1 MRAAVVTSHRPD
13 DILAAL
19 EITDVAERDLPP
31 GWARVHMRAA
41 SLNMHDVWTLRGV
54 GQDPAVLPLILGC
67 DGAGV
72 TDDGREVMILPVIAD
87 ADRGAGDETL
97 DPKRALLSERHDGT
111 FAEVLHVPERCL
123 IDKPAHLS
131 FAEAACV
138 PVAWGTAYRMLRRA
152 GLGPG
157 QSLLVQGATG
167 GVNSAAIALGAA
179 MGARVWATSRTA
191 DKRATALELGASAA
205 FESGEKLPE
214 RVDVVVDNVGAATW
228 RHSLR
233 CLKPG
238 GAIVTCGATTGGN
251 VDAELHRIFFQQ
263 LSIIGSTGC
272 TRAELVELGRLM
284 EQAELRPLIDREIT
298 LSQLPEA
305 ITDMADGAIEGKVV
319 ITDFSG

>member
-13 DILAAL
+13 EPLAAL
-19 EITDVAERDLPP
+19 DITDTEEKPLPD
-31 GWARVHMRAA
+31 GWARVHLKAA

-54 GQDPAVLPLILGC
+54 GQDPNDLPLILGC

-72 TDDGREVMILPVIAD
+72 TDDGREVMVLPVIAD
-87 ADRGAGDETL
+87 ADRGGGDETL
-97 DPKRALLSERHDGT
+97 DPQRALLSERHDGT
-111 FAEVLHVPERCL
+111 FAEVVHVPERCL

-152 GLGPG
+152 GVGPG
-157 QSLLVQGATG
+157 QTVLVQGATG
-167 GVNSAAIALGAA
+167 GVNSAAIALANA
-179 MGARVWATSRTA
+179 MGARVWATSRTEA
-191 DKRATALELGASAA
+191 KRETARSLGASEV
-205 FESGEKLPE
+205 FESGAKLPG

-233 CLKPG
+233 CVKPG

-251 VDAELHRIFFQQ
+251 VDAELQRVFFQQ

-272 TRAELVELGRLM
+272 TRAELVQTGQLM
-284 EQAELRPLIDREIT
+284 EHAGLRPLIDREIT
-298 LSQLPEA
+298 LSQLPDA
-305 ITDMADGAIEGKVV
+305 ITDMIDGAIEGKVV
-319 ITDFSG
+319 ITDWA